1 MESRMLL
8 AAAFA
13 VALIALSGCVIG
25 GVSQGDYNSLNAS
38 CASDSQA
45 AAAALQGEQAK
56 SADVAQQ
63 LSDCMSS
70 NSALNGR
77 VAIMDSQITGLQA
90 DQAALGAARQKAGQF
105 AAYGLALQYY
115 NDAFGPGS
123 IANTYRLNRIDTQ
136 VGSLSDQNLSAL
148 WSAVRNC
155 GASTDCA
162 NARAA
167 FVSGIQGRENAIAL
181 QVVGMVQANNS
192 TSGG

>member
-1 MESRMLL
+1 MKAGTLL
-8 AAAFA
+8 LPF
-13 VALIALSGCVIG
+13 ALSFFLLFGCVLG
-25 GVSQGDYNSLNAS
+25 GVPQKDYDALKAS
-38 CASDSQA
+38 CASDREAS
-45 AAAALQGEQAK
+45 AAALQSEQAK
-56 SADVAQQ
+56 SEDAAQR
-63 LSDCMSS
+63 LDACMGS
-70 NSALNGR
+70 NSALNSR
-77 VAIMDSQITGLQA
+77 IALKDSEITGLQA
-90 DQAALGAARQKAGQF
+90 DKAVLDAARQKTGQI
-105 AAYGLALQYY
+105 AACGLALQYY